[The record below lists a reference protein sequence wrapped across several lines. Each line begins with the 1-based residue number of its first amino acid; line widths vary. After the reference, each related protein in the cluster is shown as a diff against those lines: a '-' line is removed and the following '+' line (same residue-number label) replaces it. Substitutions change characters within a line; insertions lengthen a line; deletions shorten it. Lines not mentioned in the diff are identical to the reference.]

1 MALDAPVSSAPTKG
15 VSERVPPVGTQRWLE
30 QRPAEWPTLAAVRF
44 LMAATVVVYH
54 LPIVRAKGHVPVLEA
69 LGGLGCICGFLAI
82 SGYSIAHSISA
93 QPKGFFARRAWRV
106 LPIYYTAMAL
116 SLLPYLFVEGVPRFR
131 VPFQHWTLSEVA
143 GSLLFLQC
151 FLTDKIPIFG
161 PSWTLA
167 IEWWFYMLAPLFIRA
182 PPWVIA
188 LLIFI
193 SLVFQQVALA
203 NGYFPVHAFK
213 WGIPALMLLWAW
225 LSGFLF
231 HRVRGWSAVLL
242 VLIGYYAVSRFVDR
256 SPVAYLIAAFAVVVA
271 KTLPPM
277 PRVLSA
283 FLEYLGDLSYP
294 IYLIHV
300 PLLVWTARWTQWYS
314 PYAYLALTLV
324 VSMLLYHLIDAPL
337 RARRRARQ

>member
-1 MALDAPVSSAPTKG
+1 
-15 VSERVPPVGTQRWLE
+15 
-30 QRPAEWPTLAAVRF
+30 
-44 LMAATVVVYH
+44 VVVYH

-82 SGYSIAHSISA
+82 SGYSIAHSISV
-93 QPKGFFARRAWRV
+93 QPRGFFARRAWRV
-106 LPIYYTAMAL
+106 LPIYYATMAL
-116 SLLPYLFVEGVPRFR
+116 SLLPYLFIEGAPRFR
-131 VPFQHWTLSEVA
+131 VRLEDWTISEVA

-182 PPWVIA
+182 SPWVIA
-188 LLIFI
+188 LLISI

-203 NGYFPVHAFK
+203 HGYFPVHAFR

-242 VLIGYYAVSRFVDR
+242 VLVGYYAVSRFVDR
-256 SPVAYLIAAFAVVVA
+256 SPVAYLIASFAVVVA

-277 PRVLSA
+277 PRVLA
-283 FLEYLGDLSYP
+283 TCLNYLGDLSYP

-300 PLLVWTARWTQWYS
+300 PLLIWTARWTNWYS
-314 PYAYLALTLV
+314 PYAYLGLTLV
-324 VSMLLYHLIDAPL
+324 ASALLYHLIDAPL
-337 RARRRARQ
+337 RARRKATQ